1 MEKAKYLEWIIAN
14 VEADPKVKEYLKE
27 HPQTGENVA
36 MYHITHLARI
46 AGQYERLDDAKSAL
60 NNLKKQSEDRPPIS
74 PPTSDFPFSASGDGG
89 SQVQSFGDYLDG
101 VTVVFG
107 NQQRLI
113 PMDVFF
119 REVFPRL
126 RPGQEGYL
134 PSLYRNHIQ
143 TSGLLGKEVI
153 HIIVH

>member
-14 VEADPKVKEYLKE
+14 VEADPRVKQHFKVDRR
-27 HPQTGENVA
+27 TGQDVP
-36 MYHITHLARI
+36 MYPLTHLGRI
-46 AGQYERLDDAKSAL
+46 AGQYENVSDAKNAL
-60 NNLKKQSEDRPPIS
+60 LYMKSQSPASSSIS
-74 PPTSDFPFSASGDGG
+74 PAISDFPFSATGG
-89 SQVQSFGDYLDG
+89 GNSQVQTFGDYLDG

-126 RPGQEGYL
+126 RPAQEGYL
-134 PSLYRNHIQ
+134 PSLYRNHIR
-143 TSGLLGKEVI
+143 TSGLLGKRI
-153 HIIVH
+153 HITT